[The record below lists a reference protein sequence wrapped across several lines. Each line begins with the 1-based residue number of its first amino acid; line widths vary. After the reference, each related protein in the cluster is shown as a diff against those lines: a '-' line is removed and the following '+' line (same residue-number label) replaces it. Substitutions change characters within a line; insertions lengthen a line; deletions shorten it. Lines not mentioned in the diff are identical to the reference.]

1 MTEDVQEEVES
12 GEAGGG
18 VLKKYG
24 PLAFIVL
31 IAQVVLAWGI
41 VTFVLQGQIPNEA
54 EEEQLE
60 TDYQV
65 SVAQED
71 GENVLPY
78 YFSPLELAKIA
89 INPSGTNADRIAQFS
104 VTLGL
109 VATNTDE
116 DKPEDRDITGQ
127 LAEKTELALDKITP
141 YLPRIKAVVREV
153 MSSKTMDELEPEF
166 EPLVRDET
174 KDRLNREIFKKIFK
188 IGEENKIEVKVQ
200 DVRFIDL
207 VMM

>member
-166 EPLVRDET
+166 EPLVRDEI